1 MPELNDDR
9 SALAAR
15 LKEMREYL
23 KLSQEEVAQM
33 LKIPRS
39 AISLIENGERRVEA
53 VELKRFAEV
62 YQCPLEHLTG
72 SVAKDDHNSKQIAF
86 LARAVSKL
94 SQKDRDE
101 LLRFARFL
109 GDKRGGE
116 GK

>member
-9 SALAAR
+9 IALAAR

-23 KLSQEEVAQM
+23 KLSQEDVAQM

-39 AISLIENGERRVEA
+39 AISLIESGERRVEA
-53 VELKRFAEV
+53 VELKRFAEI

-72 SVAKDDHNSKQIAF
+72 GPVGTDKKSKELAY
-86 LARAVSKL
+86 LARAVTKL
-94 SQKDRDE
+94 SQKDREE
-101 LLRFARFL
+101 LLRFAEFL
-109 GDKRGGE
+109 EGRKGGG

>member
-23 KLSQEEVAQM
+23 QLSQEEVAQM

-39 AISLIENGERRVEA
+39 AISLIESGERKVEA
-53 VELKRFAEV
+53 VELKRFAEI

-72 SVAKDDHNSKQIAF
+72 SSTNDDKKSKEIAF
-86 LARAVSKL
+86 LARAVSNL

-109 GDKRGGE
+109 GDKKGSE